1 METIR
6 KKICFDR
13 LISHRNGIS
22 PYVSKG
28 SNDVNVKYVTDITS
42 ESNYGSFPCDF
53 VLNSSIYYT
62 DEETGLNTRKNTEIS
77 RLRYADVLR
86 WYNNVNNIIRQGEFL
101 KRIDYNYENVT
112 FEECT
117 DVNNPLY
124 NCGLVTSS
132 ITESE
137 LVETSL
143 WLVDKGNLETIFNC
157 VAVDFLFF
165 KKYKNGVYSYDEK
178 NTEKYKLITEN
189 SVSPLEELPEEDRK
203 FVEKMNYYVI
213 GTGDV
218 DDISTYN
225 GLIFSLGSND
235 VIFAFEKFDE
245 YKKYEGYWNEWWD
258 ANWQLCTDYSSS
270 IRWEQKVFDINY
282 VEPLSLKF
290 VYDFEKYI
298 LGKVQVPEK
307 YNGAAIEGSKVP
319 NCVFYLNYMDYLVW
333 FNNNIGF
340 LDSNEDLQREW
351 DKRGGETFKAFL
363 ESIEPVFITEPEIP
377 ENTDYVY
384 FGYSAP
390 NAELDFAFVD
400 EFYNEY
406 SYAVYE
412 YSVGLDGEIIDA
424 TVDYECGGD
433 DELESALTP
442 TFVSITDSAITVE
455 SKLDTLFKRDVY
467 YIDKETYGVFDNFHS
482 GGQLFSCTYH
492 MGESSS
498 GKNIACYSGTVEY
511 YAKTS
516 ANTWNLVKTINVKET
531 EINVQNDEIYPK
543 VTNGKTYQVVG
554 IKELYEMQPVFTLS
568 NLETTTTYSDDGTLK
583 IVSLKQNYTKTI
595 KKYYSWWECYEE
607 NDPNIVCGDGEDI
620 DFSTA
625 QKYRNILLL
634 SCAPDYCEGV
644 TGKYYYM
651 VKYDNGYTVFSG
663 IKPINSQNTPK
674 VLKLPY
680 TTGKTNIESYS
691 GEFSGIVK
699 YDKITSIDVS
709 GDVMTINYVIGATS
723 GADINTSGIH
733 YVDTYSYEGNV
744 FVDTV
749 VDGFF
754 NAQILC
760 EKVVAEKKQAFSDD
774 FNATRDY
781 IPSVITGM
789 EIATQWTPESSLR
802 AYLYTDD
809 SFDNLIEY
817 PNIGV
822 DITFNR
828 GNAAAWESHFKLS
841 ECNTFEDLQNYGN
854 NYFNL

>member
-6 KKICFDR
+6 KKICFDK

-28 SNDVNVKYVTDITS
+28 IDDVNVKYVTDITS
-42 ESNYGSFPCDF
+42 KSNYGSFPCDF

-77 RLRYADVLR
+77 RLRYSDVLR
-86 WYNNVNNIIRQGEFL
+86 WYNEVNNIIRQGEFL
-101 KRIDYNYENVT
+101 KRIDYNYENVI

-117 DVNNPLY
+117 DVSNPLD
-124 NCGLVTSS
+124 NCGVVTSS
-132 ITESE
+132 VTESE

-143 WLVDKGNLETIFNC
+143 WLADKSNAETMFNC
-157 VAVDFLFF
+157 VVVDFLFF
-165 KKYKNGVYSYDEK
+165 KKYKDGIYSYDEK

-189 SVSPLEELPEEDRK
+189 SVLPLEDLPEDDRK

-213 GTGDV
+213 GNGNV
-218 DDISTYN
+218 DDVSTYN
-225 GLIFSLGSND
+225 GLIFSLGEND
-235 VIFAFEKFDE
+235 VIFAIEKYDE
-245 YKKYEGYWNEWWD
+245 YKKYESLWNEWWET
-258 ANWQLCTDYSSS
+258 NWPLCTNYSQGT
-270 IRWEQKVFDINY
+270 RWEQNVFDVNY
-282 VEPLSLKF
+282 AEPIGLKF
-290 VYDFEKYI
+290 IYDFEKYI

-307 YNGAAIEGSKVP
+307 YNGVAIEGSKVP

-333 FNNNIGF
+333 FNNNMEF
-340 LDSNEDLQREW
+340 LDSNDDLKREW
-351 DKRGGETFKAFL
+351 DKRGGENFKAFL
-363 ESIEPVFITEPEIP
+363 ESIEPIFITEPEIP
-377 ENTDYVY
+377 EKIDFIY

-412 YSVGLDGEIIDA
+412 YSVDINGELVDA
-424 TVDYECGGD
+424 TIDYECGDEGD
-433 DELESALTP
+433 VESALTP
-442 TFVSITDSAITVE
+442 TFVMITDSAITVE

-467 YIDKETYGVFDNFHS
+467 YIDKETYGLFNNFTS
-482 GGQLFSCTYH
+482 GGQLFRCTYH
-492 MGESSS
+492 NGESSN
-498 GKNIACYSGTVEY
+498 GKIVSYYSGTVEY
-511 YAKTS
+511 YAKS
-516 ANTWNLVKTINVKET
+516 SDNTWNLVKTT
-531 EINVQNDEIYPK
+531 EIKESEISVDREEEYPLTTNAK
-543 VTNGKTYQVVG
+543 VYQVVG
-554 IKELYEMQPVFTLS
+554 IKEICDLPPVITES
-568 NLETTTTYSDDGTLK
+568 NTQTTTTYNDDETLK
-583 IVSLKQNYTKTI
+583 TVTSKKNYQKTM
-595 KKYYSWWECYEE
+595 KKYYSWWECYKETNPE
-607 NDPNIVCGDGEDI
+607 VVCGDGEDI
-620 DFSTA
+620 DFSNSL
-625 QKYRNILLL
+625 KYRNILLL
-634 SCAPDYCEGV
+634 SCVPDYCEG
-644 TGKYYYM
+644 TNGTYYYM
-651 VKYDNGYTVFSG
+651 VKYDNGYTE
-663 IKPINSQNTPK
+663 INAIRQITAKTSPK

-680 TTGKTNIESYS
+680 TTGKTNVESYS
-691 GEFSGIVK
+691 GEFSGTVK
-699 YDKITSIDVS
+699 YDKITDINVS
-709 GDVMTINYVIGATS
+709 GNQMTISYVIGATS

-733 YVDTYSYEGNV
+733 YIDTYTYEGNV

-754 NAQILC
+754 NAKILC
-760 EKVVAEKKQAFSDD
+760 EKVVSEKKQAFSDD